1 MIDPVPVPRHPGRPR
16 IRPARPADA
25 QTIAQLSRDVIETG
39 LGWSWTPARVRQSI
53 VDRDSLVIVAGR
65 GATVAGFAILQVGDD
80 EGHLSLLAVDEAWRR
95 RGVGRRLVEWL
106 MGTAACAGLAQ
117 VRLELR
123 SRNEEARQFYEAM
136 GFDVFALSPGYYR
149 GQEAALRMA
158 RRLRPEGLEPAV
170 WEIPAAWR
178 RVGSG
183 GE

>member
-1 MIDPVPVPRHPGRPR
+1 MSDPLPSSRHPGRPR
-16 IRPARPADA
+16 IRRARSGDA
-25 QTIAQLSRDVIETG
+25 ETIAMLSRDFIETG
-39 LGWSWTPARVRQSI
+39 LGWSWTPARVRQAI
-53 VDRDSLVIVAGR
+53 ADRDSLVIVAGR
-65 GATVAGFAILQVGDD
+65 GSTIAGFGILQVGDD
-80 EGHLSLLAVDEAWRR
+80 DGHLSLLAVDEAWRR

-106 MGTAACAGLAQ
+106 METAVCAGLAQ

-123 SRNEEARQFYEAM
+123 SRNEEARRFYEAM
-136 GFDVFALSPGYYR
+136 GFEVFALSPGYYR

-178 RVGSG
+178 RVGSD